1 MKHGHLFRTCAA
13 GCCGILLFS
22 LVLAGCTPS
31 ASSSSSSSSSQALS
45 EAPTSQ
51 AVPSGEDDTA
61 PAPVVD
67 GSENGFNGI
76 SDPADAFAGSL
87 GWGPGTAGTSLKS
100 VAAAASMMEWADANA
115 AANRSSDALNDSLS
129 QWFDSLEQVDQ
140 ENFAEAWP
148 LIEESAQR
156 ILDDPKAVQG
166 ELSDAGVQETPSCS
180 EEDWSAVAGVLNA
193 IVPAPQ
199 Q

>member
-1 MKHGHLFRTCAA
+1 MLRNFPSLA
-13 GCCGILLFS
+13 GTGRLYPVCQQQ
-22 LVLAGCTPS
+22 LVLFFLPGSERGSHLPGC
-31 ASSSSSSSSSQALS
+31 AFRR
-45 EAPTSQ
+45 
-51 AVPSGEDDTA
+51 GGHG

-76 SDPADAFAGSL
+76 SDPTDAFAGSL

-100 VAAAASMMEWADANA
+100 VAAAASMMEWADENA

-180 EEDWSAVAGVLNA
+180 EEDWSAVAGALNA